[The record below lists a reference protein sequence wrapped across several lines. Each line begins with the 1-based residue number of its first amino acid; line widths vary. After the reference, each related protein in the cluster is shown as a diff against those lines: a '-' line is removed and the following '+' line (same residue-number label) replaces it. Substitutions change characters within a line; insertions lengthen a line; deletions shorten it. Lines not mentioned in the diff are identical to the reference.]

1 MSVTGYTVSELK
13 EIIKTLNE
21 AYLRA
26 AKSGGVTSYTLN
38 SGQGSTTVQQAS
50 LSAIRSELSHF
61 RQLLNEETEYGSGSH
76 CVFVRDSGGM

>member
-21 AYLRA
+21 AYMRA

-50 LSAIRSELSHF
+50 LVSIRSELSYF
-61 RQLLNEETEYGSGSH
+61 RQLLNEEIEYGSGSH
-76 CVFVRDSGGM
+76 CIFVRDSGVM

>member
-26 AKSGGVTSYTLN
+26 AKSGALHLTRFHRGK
-38 SGQGSTTVQQAS
+38 VQQPFNKH
-50 LSAIRSELSHF
+50 RFH
-61 RQLLNEETEYGSGSH
+61 QYKHNLLI
-76 CVFVRDSGGM
+76 GGNY